1 MKILSKF
8 NKVTLNNGK
17 EITPVKV
24 EFMLYTEESKTIEY
38 GFLDSNGELV
48 RVGGKLTETR
58 NFLEVRITIQNQMI
72 DEAQKA
78 FN

>member
-1 MKILSKF
+1 MKILNKF

-24 EFMLYTEESKTIEY
+24 ETMFYSEESKKIEY
-38 GFLDSNGELV
+38 GFLDNDGELV
-48 RVGGKLTETR
+48 LVGRKL
-58 NFLEVRITIQNQMI
+58 LESKNNLQERIIYQNMQI
-72 DEAQKA
+72 DEAKKA